1 MDKYYGQYGG
11 QFVSETL
18 MNTLAE
24 LEQAFE
30 EAIGDPA
37 FLREYEYYLKE
48 YVGRET
54 PLYFA
59 QRLTEKYGPRIYL
72 KREDLN
78 HTGAHKINNV
88 IGQILLARRMGKTKV
103 IAETGSGAAWRGDC
117 YRCGAV
123 RHGVHGL
130 YGGGGYRTPETECA
144 SHGNAGC
151 QSGQCDV
158 REQYT
163 QRCYE

>member
-1 MDKYYGQYGG
+1 MAPDIVDVSSYVERKAEKEKTKIRSGNLWKGYGRMDKYYGQYGG

-59 QRLTEKYGPRIYL
+59 QRLTEKIRTQNIPEAGRSEPYG
-72 KREDLN
+72 E
-78 HTGAHKINNV
+78 HT
-88 IGQILLARRMGKTKV
+88 RSTM
-103 IAETGSGAAWRGDC
+103 
-117 YRCGAV
+117 
-123 RHGVHGL
+123 
-130 YGGGGYRTPETECA
+130 
-144 SHGNAGC
+144 
-151 QSGQCDV
+151 
-158 REQYT
+158 
-163 QRCYE
+163 